1 MPDLSTEITA
11 QIDGEGELDLILQ
24 RQVADARAG
33 KSRRE
38 LPQEFVQRVYYSAAY
53 AIRIQNING
62 EALLQRVRH
71 IEEYLENFRT
81 GNRFE
86 TFVQSIV
93 KRVGPEY
100 QEIREEAN
108 QRAEKL
114 LKSLLSPEQLKE
126 FEHRGYF
133 HVTAKNRRFRITM
146 EITHNVKEVDSRGRI
161 LRTYCIHPKD
171 HVPKAD
177 AMVVKKLLLEAM
189 PEEFFK
195 VANMRRRLHGHKSL
209 PLPHPETEEV
219 RRLAQ
224 EMMAGVYSQPRA
236 LEGNER
242 AT

>member
-1 MPDLSTEITA
+1 MSNSTTAPDLSSEP
-11 QIDGEGELDLILQ
+11 
-24 RQVADARAG
+24 
-33 KSRRE
+33 RRE
-38 LPQEFVQRVYYSAAY
+38 LPQEFVQKVYFSAAY
-53 AIRIQNING
+53 AILSQNLKG
-62 EALLQRVRH
+62 EALFQRVRH

-86 TFVQSIV
+86 TFVQSLA
-93 KRVGPEY
+93 RRGDPAY
-100 QEIREEAN
+100 QEILKEAN

-114 LKSLLSPEQLKE
+114 LKKLLSTDQLKE
-126 FEHRGYF
+126 FESRGYF
-133 HVTAKNRRFRITM
+133 HVTVKSRRFRITM

-161 LRTYCIHPKD
+161 LRTYCIHPGD

-195 VANMRRRLHGHKSL
+195 VANMRRRLHGHRNSS
-209 PLPHPETEEV
+209 LPHPEPEEV

-224 EMMAGVYSQPRA
+224 EMMGGVYSQPRA
-236 LEGNER
+236 PEGNGR